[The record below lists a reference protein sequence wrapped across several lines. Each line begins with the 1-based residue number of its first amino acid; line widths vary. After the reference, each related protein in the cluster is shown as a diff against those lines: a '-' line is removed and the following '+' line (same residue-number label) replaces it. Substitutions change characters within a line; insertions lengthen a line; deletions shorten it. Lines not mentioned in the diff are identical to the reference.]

1 MAAAFRAA
9 SAHRQLAPT
18 RFCSSLL
25 PGVRVFALTASTPRR
40 EQTSACRPELQE
52 YGVCRGVSIAR
63 KGAGQRASPI
73 IVGPQIPAACAA
85 PRMLAI

>member
-25 PGVRVFALTASTPRR
+25 PGGEGFRSHREQPRR
-40 EQTSACRPELQE
+40 EQTSAGRPEQQE
-52 YGVCRGVSIAR
+52 MG
-63 KGAGQRASPI
+63 
-73 IVGPQIPAACAA
+73 CAA
-85 PRMLAI
+85 AYR